1 MNKPIDPISQNPLYS
16 KSLVIAFALLAST
29 ALVNCG
35 VKGKPLPPLEPAE
48 IGRGAPTYKRAAEQA
63 KPVTVPASPNVIKPS
78 ASPAPERHG
87 P

>member
-1 MNKPIDPISQNPLYS
+1 MKKQNDLLP
-16 KSLVIAFALLAST
+16 VLLAAVILTVT
-29 ALVNCG
+29 AVSCG

-63 KPVTVPASPNVIKPS
+63 KPAGVPESSSSTKPV
-78 ASPAPERHG
+78 ATPERRG

>member
-1 MNKPIDPISQNPLYS
+1 MKKRLQTSF
-16 KSLVIAFALLAST
+16 FALLVILISG
-29 ALVNCG
+29 CG

-63 KPVTVPASPNVIKPS
+63 KPTSVPDSNGARPSPTPD
-78 ASPAPERHG
+78 RRG

>member
-1 MNKPIDPISQNPLYS
+1 MKTTAVFLKCPMSGLAIVPL
-16 KSLVIAFALLAST
+16 LLTILLSG
-29 ALVNCG
+29 CG

-63 KPVTVPASPNVIKPS
+63 KPAAVPTATPD
-78 ASPAPERHG
+78 RRG